1 MVHSKGKIWSQMG
14 QECGHVTHARMYSG
28 NQLVISL
35 VHTKQYTTRDKEME
49 EHARREDGC
58 GVYACTSLQ
67 AHEIRFLPSSLH
79 TALTSVAKS
88 CVSIFMHA

>member
-1 MVHSKGKIWSQMG
+1 
-14 QECGHVTHARMYSG
+14 MYSG

-49 EHARREDGC
+49 EQARHEDGC

-67 AHEIRFLPSSLH
+67 AHEITFLSSSLH
-79 TALTSVAKS
+79 TALSSVAKS
-88 CVSIFMHA
+88 CASIFMHVRGMPELLNMKGRNR